1 MEQEYMENWKTYIEI
16 TNLGAIAR
24 RYFVNNLYDGA
35 ITITGVLLGFLA
47 TLFKGD
53 IINSNLIILTGLG
66 TCISMFISGFSGS
79 YLSEKAEQ
87 RKVNLE
93 IKKAMGRY
101 TEENISEPI
110 EIDEQEIEKA
120 MLKKIKSKK
129 IYRRKRKEHKKKV
142 ETLYAKAESLANK
155 VVSLVNGGAPFLGG
169 LIPLIPFFFVKQA
182 GLPTFIIAFI
192 IIIFIIILL
201 GVFLG
206 KVSKESILKNVMQMI
221 LAFIFTFLITMPIL
235 LFTPS
240 V

>member
-1 MEQEYMENWKTYIEI
+1 MENWKTYIEI
-16 TNLGAIAR
+16 TNLAAIAR
-24 RYFVNNLYDGA
+24 RYFVNNFYDGA

-47 TLFKGD
+47 TLIKGD
-53 IINSNLIILTGLG
+53 AINSNLIILAGLG

-87 RKVNLE
+87 RKVEIE

-101 TEENISEPI
+101 TEEENQEAPD
-110 EIDEQEIEKA
+110 EIDEVEIEKA
-120 MLKKIKSKK
+120 MLKKIKKQRSF
-129 IYRRKRKEHKKKV
+129 RRKRRKENEEV
-142 ETLYAKAESLANK
+142 ETLYTKAESLANK
-155 VVSLVNGGAPFLGG
+155 IVSLVNGGAPFLGG
-169 LIPLIPFFFVKQA
+169 LIPLIPFFFVKEA
-182 GLPTFIIAFI
+182 GLPSFVISFI

-206 KVSKESILKNVMQMI
+206 KVSKESILKNVAQMV
-221 LAFIFTFLITMPIL
+221 LAFIVTFLITMPIL